1 MWSTIVTVC
10 AWLPEITVALKFCSA
25 LIGFIVTARSGFRL
39 VREWLDRG
47 RPDTDRPELS
57 QRRTRRR

>member
-25 LIGFIVTARSGFRL
+25 LIGFIAATRSGFRR
-39 VREWLDRG
+39 V
-47 RPDTDRPELS
+47 RPDTDRPEVS
-57 QRRTRRR
+57 RRRTRPH